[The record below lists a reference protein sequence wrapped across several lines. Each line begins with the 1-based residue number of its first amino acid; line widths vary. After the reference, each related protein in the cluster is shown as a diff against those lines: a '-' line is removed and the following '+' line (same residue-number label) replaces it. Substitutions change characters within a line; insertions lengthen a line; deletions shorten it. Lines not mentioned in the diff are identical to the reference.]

1 MEYVILGNPVSHW
14 VTAAIVAVAIALVAA
29 IIKRVLLARFAAAA
43 SPAAMTVHAF
53 AQRTHLWL
61 LLLVAL
67 AVSARYL
74 DLPARPARLLDII
87 ATVAVFVQVGLW
99 LSAALT
105 SWLTRY
111 RERSLREDS
120 GAATSIAAIGFIGRL
135 LLWAVVL
142 LLTLSNLGVDVTALI
157 AGLGIGGIAVALA
170 VQNILGDL
178 FASLSIV
185 IDKPFVIG
193 DFIIVDDYLGSVEYV
208 GLKTT
213 RVRSLAGEQIVFA
226 NSDLLNSR
234 VRNYKRMYQRR
245 IVFNFG
251 LRYGTRAEQLEW
263 VSEEVRRIIEAQP
276 LTRFDR
282 AHFFAFR
289 ESALE
294 FEVVYWMT
302 DPDYNKYMDAQQAI
316 NLAMMR
322 ALEAE
327 DIGFAHPLRVI
338 DGQARIDV
346 QTAPPSAPPSE

>member
-1 MEYVILGNPVSHW
+1 MELIVLGNPVSHW
-14 VTAAIVAVAIALVAA
+14 TVAAIVAAMIGLAFAVVR
-29 IIKRVLLARFAAAA
+29 KVLLSRFETHSA
-43 SPAAMTVHAF
+43 PWAMTLRAL
-53 AQRTHLWL
+53 AQSTRLWL
-61 LLLVAL
+61 VLLVAL

-74 DLPARPARLLDII
+74 DLPARPARLLDIV
-87 ATVAVFVQVGLW
+87 ATIAVFMQVGMW
-99 LSAALT
+99 LSAALNA
-105 SWLTRY
+105 WLTRY
-111 RERSLREDS
+111 KERSLRADA
-120 GAATSIAAIGFIGRL
+120 GAATSIAALGFLGRL
-135 LLWAVVL
+135 VLWSVVL

-251 LRYGTRAEQLEW
+251 LRYGTSPEQLEW
-263 VSEEVRRIIEAQP
+263 VAEELRRIIEAQP
-276 LTRFDR
+276 LARFDR

-302 DPDYNKYMDAQQAI
+302 DPDYNKYMDTQQAI

-322 ALEAE
+322 ALAE
-327 DIGFAHPLRVI
+327 RDIGFAHPLRMLGGEAAI
-338 DGQARIDV
+338 ALRPAGDEA
-346 QTAPPSAPPSE
+346 